1 MVVREDRKKR
11 KEIKM
16 SYLSDLLGEAYK
28 EGMTEEEISAAL
40 EGKKSSSDAEM
51 NRLKNALTK
60 ANSEA
65 AEWKKKVREYQTDE
79 EAKAAAQKEEFE
91 KIMQENADLKRA
103 ANISDKK
110 AKLISLGYD
119 EKAADETAVAMID
132 GDLEKVIANQA
143 VFLEAQKKNAV
154 ADQMRKTA
162 RPNGNGSDG
171 DNSNGQDY
179 DSLIAEAQASENLAA
194 AAYYTRLQAMEQ
206 AQMS

>member
-1 MVVREDRKKR
+1 
-11 KEIKM
+11 M

-40 EGKKSSSDAEM
+40 EGKKSSGEAEM

-79 EAKAAAQKEEFE
+79 EAKAAAQKEEME
-91 KIMQENADLKRA
+91 KIIQENADLKRA

-119 EKAADETAVAMID
+119 EKAADETAIAMID

-154 ADQMRKTA
+154 ADQMRKTPK
-162 RPNGNGSDG
+162 PNGNGSDG
-171 DNSNGQDY
+171 DNVSNQDY
-179 DSLIAEAQASENLAA
+179 DKLISEAQASENYVM

-206 AQMS
+206 AQS

>member
-1 MVVREDRKKR
+1 
-11 KEIKM
+11 M

>member
-1 MVVREDRKKR
+1 
-11 KEIKM
+11 M

-51 NRLKNALTK
+51 TRLKNALTK

-119 EKAADETAVAMID
+119 EKAADETAIAMID

-154 ADQMRKTA
+154 ADQMRKTPK
-162 RPNGNGSDG
+162 PNGNGSDG
-171 DNSNGQDY
+171 DDSSRKDY
-179 DSLIAEAQASENLAA
+179 DKLISEAQASENLAV

>member
-1 MVVREDRKKR
+1 
-11 KEIKM
+11 M
-16 SYLSDLLGEAYK
+16 SYLSDLLGDAYK

-51 NRLKNALTK
+51 SRLKNALTK

-79 EAKAAAQKEEFE
+79 EAKAAAQKEELDR
-91 KIMQENADLKRA
+91 IVQENADLKRA

-119 EKAADETAVAMID
+119 DASADETAVAMVD

-154 ADQMRKTA
+154 ADQMRKTPK
-162 RPNGNGSDG
+162 PNGNGSDG
-171 DNSNGQDY
+171 DESNGKDY
-179 DSLIAEAQASENLAA
+179 DKLIAEAQASENLAV

-206 AQMS
+206 AQTS

>member
-1 MVVREDRKKR
+1 
-11 KEIKM
+11 M

-40 EGKKSSSDAEM
+40 EGKKSSSEAEM
-51 NRLKNALTK
+51 NRLKNTLTK